1 MRSEA
6 PSAWK
11 VDNKHCWIQC
21 NDPKTA
27 KRLSK
32 VKGAKVV
39 ATSLAGAYLRTFE
52 VPWKLPQAK
61 EWCIRASR
69 SIYGSFK
76 PQIPPLT
83 PFRDGDGS
91 AQGRAA

>member
-1 MRSEA
+1 MRIEI
-6 PSAWK
+6 PTAWK
-11 VDNKHCWIQC
+11 VDGSHCWIQC

-32 VKGAKVV
+32 VKGSKVV
-39 ATSLAGAYLRTFE
+39 ATSVAGAYLRTFE